1 LTGNV
6 QPYNDSLMSESP
18 ATKPRGFLDSAE
30 SLHDAARQAVDFDDF
45 GDPAYLD
52 GFRVLTEAYDRES
65 RLNATGRA
73 MVEAQLLGILKN
85 RLVVEKYWKD
95 NPAILRTEIRRPI
108 FVLGLVR
115 TGTTALHHLLS
126 QDPNMQVLE
135 YWLAAAPSPRPP
147 REQWEG
153 DPRYQRAV
161 EELDWMYTTDP
172 SLKAMHLMTAD
183 GPDECRH
190 LFQQN
195 FTDDTFDCNSTIPSY
210 SDWYGRQDMLAT
222 YRRHRDLLK
231 LIGSTSPQ
239 RRWLL
244 KYPVHMG
251 NLRALFSIYPD
262 ACVVQTHR
270 DPGKVIPSICS
281 LVAGWRALYEDN
293 VDRHA
298 VATWLLDL
306 WAMRLNRGLEVRRE
320 HDPKQFFD
328 IHLREVLS
336 DPVGAVKRIYDHFG
350 IEMTPEAERRFRA
363 WKDDNPRGKYGEHRY
378 HAEDFGLT
386 DDMIAERFGPYMQH
400 FRIERERSLPL

>member
-1 LTGNV
+1 
-6 QPYNDSLMSESP
+6 MSEPS
-18 ATKPRGFLDSAE
+18 TQKTVSLVQSADA
-30 SLHDAARQAVDFDDF
+30 LHEAARREVGFDDF
-45 GDPAYLD
+45 GDRSYLE
-52 GFRVLTEAYDRES
+52 GFRVLLDAYDRES
-65 RLNATGRA
+65 RLTDVGRG

-85 RLVVEKYWKD
+85 RLVVQKFWNE
-95 NPAILRTEIRRPI
+95 NPAILRSEIRRPI

-126 QDPNMQVLE
+126 QDPHMQVLE

-147 REQWEG
+147 RAQWEA

-161 EELDWMYTTDP
+161 EELEWMYKTDP

-190 LFQQN
+190 LFLQS

-210 SDWYGRQDMLAT
+210 TEWYGRQDMLAT

-231 LIGSTSPQ
+231 LIGSTSPE

-251 NLRALFSIYPD
+251 NLRALLKIYPD
-262 ACVVQTHR
+262 ACIVQTHR
-270 DPGKVIPSICS
+270 DPGRVIPSICS
-281 LVAGWRALYEDN
+281 LVSGWRGLYEDK

-298 VATWLLDL
+298 VAAWLLDI
-306 WAMRLNRGLEVRRE
+306 WATRLNRGLEVRRA

-328 IHLREVLS
+328 LHLREILA
-336 DPVGAVKRIYDHFG
+336 DPVAAVQRVYNHFG
-350 IEMTPEAERRFRA
+350 IQMTPEAEQGFRT
-363 WKDDNPRGKYGEHRY
+363 WKDENPRGKYGEHRY
-378 HAEDFGLT
+378 RAEDFGLS
-386 DDMIAERFGPYMQH
+386 DDMIAERFGPYMEH
-400 FRIERERSLPL
+400 FQIERERSA